1 MFGKEHEAKATLQ
14 KWGLHFSDNVLHK
27 RTNEGQTLLKS
38 FYVREDK
45 QIVKLMSAI
54 LLESADALGARDII
68 MSDIYEMFKDS
79 E

>member
-38 FYVREDK
+38 FYVRGDK

-54 LLESADALGARDII
+54 LLESEDAWGARAII